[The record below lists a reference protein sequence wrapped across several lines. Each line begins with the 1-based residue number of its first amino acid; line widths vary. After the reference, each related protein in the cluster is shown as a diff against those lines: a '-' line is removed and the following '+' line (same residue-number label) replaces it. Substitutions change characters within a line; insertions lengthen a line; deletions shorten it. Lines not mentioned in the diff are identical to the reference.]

1 MNVATLPSKIAA
13 YTRPK
18 PSKTNPGTDT
28 KGDLPGPSVQ
38 GGAIAGAVQGLISGS
53 RIGGIPGA
61 VAGAISGTVG
71 GYVGVATGMKA
82 RSFPAAILAGT
93 AAGAATAALTS
104 AGISAMFG
112 APITIP
118 MTAGMAVLGGLT
130 GAVGTLSGS
139 KRAETRD
146 SVYGGYLGGMIAE
159 QYVGNPFLSI
169 ASAAGAGAGGRAV
182 TPAGRAVLGA
192 VTGAAAGA
200 LSGLPFLAAGMP
212 NAQDVIV
219 SSAIAGA
226 IIGPIGAVVGPV
238 ARQVTRNATDDASAA
253 ISAKLD
259 PILAKHPLGTP
270 GKMALGGV
278 IGTLTM
284 GPLGMLGP
292 AIGMPLGASLAATV
306 GVGATL
312 GAVNVFRM
320 IKKQESWKGMQA
332 AAKTYAGT
340 GPALQAVFAKPTP
353 ATPQAK

>member
-1 MNVATLPSKIAA
+1 MNVAQLPSKIAA

-18 PSKTNPGTDT
+18 PSKINPGTDT

-71 GYVGVATGMKA
+71 GYVGVAAGMKA

-93 AAGAATAALTS
+93 AAGAATAAVTS
-104 AGISAMFG
+104 AGLSAMFG

-169 ASAAGAGAGGRAV
+169 ATAAGAGAGGRAV

-200 LSGLPFLAAGMP
+200 LAGVPFAVAGFP
-212 NAQDVIV
+212 NAQDMIV

-226 IIGPIGAVVGPV
+226 IVGPIGAVVGPV
-238 ARQVTRNATDDASAA
+238 ARQVTRNAQDDASAA

-259 PILAKHPLGTP
+259 PIIAKHPLTTA
-270 GKMALGGV
+270 GKAALGVGIGV
-278 IGTLTM
+278 LTM
-284 GPLGMLGP
+284 GPLGMLAP
-292 AIGMPLGASLAATV
+292 AIGLPLLPSLAVTSAL
-306 GVGATL
+306 G
-312 GAVNVFRM
+312 GAVVGTKVYRAV
-320 IKKQESWKGMQA
+320 KKQESFKAMQA
-332 AAKTYAGT
+332 AAKTYAGQY
-340 GPALQAVFAKPTP
+340 GSLQNVFARPPQTEP
-353 ATPQAK
+353 AR